1 MSQDWKLFTEDPNEE
16 PYQTVL
22 NLLPSSLKDVWDDQY
37 PYTSVTVP
45 KSPEPQVTQSIYD
58 TGNVPKHNRPF
69 PFPES
74 APALSFMEDH
84 EGAKPTNEPEIIENQ
99 AITSDSKYYQVQF
112 HPFRTELY
120 HWTKNTDLNV
130 GDYVVTEADRGYDVG
145 RIVDEIKYPPS
156 RESKASK
163 GIVRIAS
170 QHEISQLPLKTE
182 REKRA
187 KELCQAK
194 ARELGLPMSIDGAEF
209 QFDGKK
215 LSFYYT
221 ANAYI
226 DFRNL
231 VRILFKTFGMRIWMV
246 WHDGNERVRDVLQR
260 SEKMI

>member
-1 MSQDWKLFTEDPNEE
+1 MSEDWKLYTEDPNEE
-16 PYQTVL
+16 PYQGIL
-22 NLLPSSLKDVWDDQY
+22 NLLPSSLKDVWEDQD
-37 PYTSVTVP
+37 PMMPVPIP
-45 KSPEPQVTQSIYD
+45 KSPSPQAPSGIYEGNSI
-58 TGNVPKHNRPF
+58 PKHTKPF

-84 EGAKPTNEPEIIENQ
+84 EGATPTTEPEVLVNQ
-99 AITSDSKYYQVQF
+99 TISSDTKFYQVQF

-120 HWTKNTDLNV
+120 HWSQISNLSV

-145 RIVDEIKYPPS
+145 RIVEEVRSPPS

-170 QHEISQLPLKTE
+170 QHEISQLSLKTE

-187 KELCQAK
+187 KELCQTK
-194 ARELGLPMSIDGAEF
+194 ARELDLPMSIDGAEF

-221 ANAYI
+221 ANAYV

-246 WHDGNERVRDVLQR
+246 WHDGNERVKDVLQR
-260 SEKMI
+260 SEQK